1 MKFPLPLGKGEVG
14 SRKEEEQMPK
24 RHRWKKEK
32 KGLKIYEKNKISTSV
47 PISLSTDPEGN
58 QNHTNF
64 FPPIIFCL
72 NPRSFLKEAFPYMS
86 HKSNGCGERG
96 VW

>member
-1 MKFPLPLGKGEVG
+1 
-14 SRKEEEQMPK
+14 MPK

-32 KGLKIYEKNKISTSV
+32 KGLKIYEKNKISKSV